1 MIDAIDS
8 RWAWEPYRPTTQVP
22 WDIKKVGHLYRRAS
36 FGATWSELENGLKA
50 GPEETIDLLL
60 KGGPPRKDFQAQCAE
75 LAATLTRAS
84 DGQLARAWWVYRML
98 LSPHPLREKLTLFW
112 HNHFATSN
120 AKVNNAG
127 FMLGQY
133 QLLNRH
139 ALGNFRVLLQ
149 EISKDPAMMVWL
161 DTSLSKKSKPN
172 ENYARELM
180 ELFSLGIGNYT
191 EKDIREAARAFTGWE
206 IQQGKAVFNP
216 AQHDEGEKIVLGQKG
231 KWTGTDIVRIC
242 LEQQSAPYFI
252 TGKLYRF
259 LISETIPPTPE
270 LLEPLARQFRSS
282 DYDFGA
288 LVETMLRSNLFFA
301 PAVYRT
307 RIKSPV
313 DFALGIVRSL
323 EARTGTTS
331 LARDLE
337 SLGQN
342 LFYPPSVKG
351 WDGGPAWLN
360 SQTLLF
366 RQNVALT
373 LSSGE
378 DKDPRDGVR
387 CPVPVLLAQKYD
399 KRTDTELVDFFLRLF
414 LQDDVSPDSRAR
426 LLHYQEHA
434 HQLAVP
440 VYWTEQDAI
449 EHRVRTLCHLVLTLP
464 EYQLD

>member
-1 MIDAIDS
+1 
-8 RWAWEPYRPTTQVP
+8 
-22 WDIKKVGHLYRRAS
+22 
-36 FGATWSELENGLKA
+36 
-50 GPEETIDLLL
+50 
-60 KGGPPRKDFQAQCAE
+60 
-75 LAATLTRAS
+75 
-84 DGQLARAWWVYRML
+84 
-98 LSPHPLREKLTLFW
+98 
-112 HNHFATSN
+112 
-120 AKVNNAG
+120 
-127 FMLGQY
+127 
-133 QLLNRH
+133 
-139 ALGNFRVLLQ
+139 
-149 EISKDPAMMVWL
+149 
-161 DTSLSKKSKPN
+161 
-172 ENYARELM
+172 
-180 ELFSLGIGNYT
+180 
-191 EKDIREAARAFTGWE
+191 
-206 IQQGKAVFNP
+206 
-216 AQHDEGEKIVLGQKG
+216 
-231 KWTGTDIVRIC
+231 
-242 LEQQSAPYFI
+242 
-252 TGKLYRF
+252 
-259 LISETIPPTPE
+259 
-270 LLEPLARQFRSS
+270 FRSS

-360 SQTLLF
+360 SQPLLF
-366 RQNVALT
+366 RKNVALT

-434 HQLAVP
+434 H
-440 VYWTEQDAI
+440 
-449 EHRVRTLCHLVLTLP
+449 
-464 EYQLD
+464 